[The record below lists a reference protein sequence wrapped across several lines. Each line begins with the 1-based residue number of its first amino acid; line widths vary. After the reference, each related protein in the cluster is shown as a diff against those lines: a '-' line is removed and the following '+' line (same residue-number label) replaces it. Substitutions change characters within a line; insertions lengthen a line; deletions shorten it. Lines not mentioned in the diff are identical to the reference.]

1 MGRKFTS
8 MNYWYMGILILIAV
22 AILLLAPKGYFD
34 RLTGF
39 QVYETLAVPNQPV
52 LSSPINSSQHS
63 FAVGITFTW
72 TGSDPDGDSISYL
85 FQISNHSA
93 FQNGNITHN
102 FTLVN
107 PNYTLPI
114 NNLST
119 GIGKYYWRVRSNDST
134 GDSAFSEIWELKVV
148 NAVINISSPINSTVL
163 NSGSS
168 IVIQVNEI
176 ENGGIIDTMNLYIDY
191 NGTNNTYTALNTSN
205 TTVTNYTYT
214 YTLPNNIT
222 YIDVIAYGYNSSQ
235 LFNSTSNAEYK
246 LTVPYAQAG
255 GVNMT
260 MLCPFPSYAEHN
272 TSLNI
277 TVKFVTGTLV
287 DTVNLTLIYPNG
299 SQRRLNENG
308 SNFQKKNIF

>member
-107 PNYTLPI
+107 PN
-114 NNLST
+114 
-119 GIGKYYWRVRSNDST
+119 
-134 GDSAFSEIWELKVV
+134 
-148 NAVINISSPINSTVL
+148 
-163 NSGSS
+163 
-168 IVIQVNEI
+168 
-176 ENGGIIDTMNLYIDY
+176 
-191 NGTNNTYTALNTSN
+191 
-205 TTVTNYTYT
+205 
-214 YTLPNNIT
+214 
-222 YIDVIAYGYNSSQ
+222 
-235 LFNSTSNAEYK
+235 
-246 LTVPYAQAG
+246 
-255 GVNMT
+255 
-260 MLCPFPSYAEHN
+260 
-272 TSLNI
+272 
-277 TVKFVTGTLV
+277 
-287 DTVNLTLIYPNG
+287 
-299 SQRRLNENG
+299 
-308 SNFQKKNIF
+308 